1 MGSNSKETVSS
12 KHGKAAAHMNSETM
26 NACVVAHKFK
36 PDKIPTQRN
45 GRRHKVPLLSTMLLA
60 IDSSWKRGKSGLL
73 YVN

>member
-36 PDKIPTQRN
+36 PDKIPTQE
-45 GRRHKVPLLSTMLLA
+45 RRSGHKRLA
-60 IDSSWKRGKSGLL
+60 KKRSVIDTSWERENQFSPMG
-73 YVN
+73 